1 MKIIVQLLR
10 QWATLATSNTS
21 RLVGILCFC
30 WGMTVLGQNPVI
42 NWDGKQKVVDIAEQV
57 LILKDT
63 SGRLKIEDVAS
74 PQFADRF
81 TLSKQKVLSFNDE
94 DYYWVKVQ
102 VRNETVTQVLLEI
115 AQPILSRVD
124 FYYQEPATQ
133 QWHVVQEGFMTPI
146 QQKAYKHQYQLF
158 LLPPAVQTYYLR
170 FQSLG
175 LAVALRLWN
184 ENVYEEKIGTQRI
197 VLGIFTGIMGF
208 VVILNLF
215 FFFSLQ
221 KIAYAHYA
229 VLVFIYYLTA
239 SNVEGFL
246 LYVHPKAD
254 LFYGM
259 FITSIFNMPIGVS
272 FALLFLDIKKVST
285 RLYKIGWGLF
295 VYYLTFIF
303 WHRFLSPLSL
313 AYVTNFHG
321 LMVVLI
327 MATFG
332 IQAGRKGNRIG
343 YYFFVSYLLFFLL
356 AALDTKSK
364 LTGTPTYIFD
374 LSYVSLG
381 FLTEAI
387 TLSYLLTKR
396 FEWEGQAVAQERLK
410 SQELLLAQTRENER
424 IVREQNVILEQKVAE
439 RTRELVIEKKKS
451 DDLLLNI
458 LPSDIADELKATG
471 RAKARKYEST
481 SVLFA
486 DFKDFTVF
494 SQNQSAEKVVA
505 EIDHCFRAFDRIV
518 KNYGLE
524 KIKTIGDAYMCAG
537 GLPTPSDHH
546 AQNIVQAALEICAFM
561 KQLKAEKIKAGEL
574 YFEVRVGI
582 CSGPVV
588 AGIVGINKFAYDI
601 WGDTVN
607 TAARMEQHSEPGKVN
622 VSGSTYEL
630 IKETYNCIPRGK
642 IAAKN
647 KGEIEMY
654 FVE

>member
-1 MKIIVQLLR
+1 MKRFVQLLWQR
-10 QWATLATSNTS
+10 ARLTNHSTS
-21 RLVGILCFC
+21 RLVAILCFC
-30 WGMTVLGQNPVI
+30 WGTVLGQNPVI
-42 NWDGKQKVVDIAEQV
+42 NWDGKQKVVDIAEQA

-63 SGRLKIEDVAS
+63 SGRLKIAEVAS
-74 PQFADRF
+74 PTFADWF
-81 TLSKQKVLSFNDE
+81 TQSTQKVLSFNDE

-102 VRNETVTQVLLEI
+102 VRNATQKQVLLEI

-133 QWHVVQEGFMTPI
+133 KWHVVQEGFMKPI
-146 QQKAYKHQYQLF
+146 QQKAFKHQYQLF
-158 LLPPAVQTYYLR
+158 LLPPTVQTYYLR

-175 LAVALRLWN
+175 LAVPLRLWN
-184 ENVYEEKIGTQRI
+184 EDVYEEKIGIQRI
-197 VLGIFTGIMGF
+197 VFGIFTGIMGF
-208 VVILNLF
+208 VVILNFF

-221 KIAYAHYA
+221 KPAYAHYA

-246 LYVHPKAD
+246 LYVYPKAD

-272 FALLFLDIKKVST
+272 FVLFFLEIKKVST
-285 RLYKIGWGLF
+285 RLYTIGWGF
-295 VYYLTFIF
+295 FIYYLTFIF
-303 WHRFLSPLSL
+303 WHRFLSPLTL

-364 LTGTPTYIFD
+364 LTGTPAYIFD

-439 RTRELVIEKKKS
+439 RTRELVVEKKKS

-471 RAKARKYEST
+471 RAKARKYESA

-486 DFKDFTVF
+486 DFKDFTLF

-505 EIDHCFRAFDRIV
+505 EIDHCFRAFDIIV

-537 GLPTPSDHH
+537 GLPTPNDHH
-546 AQNIVQAALEICAFM
+546 AQDIVRAALEICAFM

-630 IKETYNCIPRGK
+630 IKEAYNCIPRGK